1 MITILVTVS
10 LHDYGEGATWLCLK
24 TNTIE
29 PLWST
34 VCCLVPGLCYGKI
47 RREPGDEVIHLT
59 TCSSDVQFSFS
70 SPARRPTMCT
80 ALFEQLAPR

>member
-10 LHDYGEGATWLCLK
+10 LHDATWLSLK
-24 TNTIE
+24 VNTAE

-34 VCCLVPGLCYGKI
+34 VCCLIPRLCYCIIK
-47 RREPGDEVIHLT
+47 REPEDEVIHLT
-59 TCSSDVQFSFS
+59 TCSSDVQFGFS